1 VEEIRVLNFALSAL
15 AAMFLWVY
23 FNDRPAGM
31 PLPQRLIRHTIVAG
45 YGLAAWGS
53 LEHLARGSDFTFVSI
68 AWAVH
73 CVVLLGVLWRIR
85 HHH

>member
-1 VEEIRVLNFALSAL
+1 VEEIRVLNFGLSAL
-15 AAMFLWVY
+15 AAMCLWIY

-31 PLPQRLIRHTIVAG
+31 PLAPRMVRHLIVTG

-68 AWAVH
+68 GWAVH
-73 CVVLLGVLWRIR
+73 CIGLLLVLWRLR
-85 HHH
+85 HR